1 MFSLSKKT
9 REFDALKASITCALS
24 NRIVYTIDGIAMLL
38 RVFLSFDHA
47 KISSVVSVKKP
58 VCLFSHA
65 YTQTRCQS
73 RRCKRIVRTKMSIDT
88 LRSIVKKE
96 REREREREREES
108 RSKNYFLNAFASRSS
123 NTSPRYTSRRIVPRV
138 KHRHEKKNR
147 AFPARF
153 LHILFWHLSRNEIAQ
168 GKYIRGQ

>member
-96 REREREREREES
+96 REREES

-153 LHILFWHLSRNEIAQ
+153 LHILFWHLLRNEIAQ

>member
-47 KISSVVSVKKP
+47 KISSVVSVKNP

-123 NTSPRYTSRRIVPRV
+123 NMSP
-138 KHRHEKKNR
+138 
-147 AFPARF
+147 
-153 LHILFWHLSRNEIAQ
+153 
-168 GKYIRGQ
+168 

>member
-88 LRSIVKKE
+88 LRSIVKKK
-96 REREREREREES
+96 REREES

-147 AFPARF
+147 AFPARY
-153 LHILFWHLSRNEIAQ
+153 LHILFWHLLRNEIAQ
-168 GKYIRGQ
+168 GKYI

>member
-88 LRSIVKKE
+88 LRSIVKKK
-96 REREREREREES
+96 RERDES

-153 LHILFWHLSRNEIAQ
+153 LHILFWHLLRNEIAQ
-168 GKYIRGQ
+168 GKYI

>member
-47 KISSVVSVKKP
+47 KISSVVSAKKP

-88 LRSIVKKE
+88 LRSIVKK
-96 REREREREREES
+96 RERERE
-108 RSKNYFLNAFASRSS
+108 KKAD
-123 NTSPRYTSRRIVPRV
+123 RRII
-138 KHRHEKKNR
+138 
-147 AFPARF
+147 F
-153 LHILFWHLSRNEIAQ
+153 
-168 GKYIRGQ
+168 

>member
-96 REREREREREES
+96 RERERRKQIEELFFKRFCIPFVEHVTAIHVSSNRATCQAPS
-108 RSKNYFLNAFASRSS
+108 RKEKSSVSCSISAHFILASITKRDRSS
-123 NTSPRYTSRRIVPRV
+123 KIHSRPIKRI
-138 KHRHEKKNR
+138 
-147 AFPARF
+147 
-153 LHILFWHLSRNEIAQ
+153 
-168 GKYIRGQ
+168 

>member
-88 LRSIVKKE
+88 LRSIVKKK
-96 REREREREREES
+96 REREES

-153 LHILFWHLSRNEIAQ
+153 LHILFWHLLRNEIAQ
-168 GKYIRGQ
+168 GKYI

>member
-88 LRSIVKKE
+88 LRSIVKK
-96 REREREREREES
+96 RERERWKQIEELFFK
-108 RSKNYFLNAFASRSS
+108 RFCIPFVEHVTAIHVSS
-123 NTSPRYTSRRIVPRV
+123 NRATCQASSWKEKSSVSCSISAHFILASTTKRDSSRKI
-138 KHRHEKKNR
+138 
-147 AFPARF
+147 
-153 LHILFWHLSRNEIAQ
+153 HLRPI
-168 GKYIRGQ
+168 KRT